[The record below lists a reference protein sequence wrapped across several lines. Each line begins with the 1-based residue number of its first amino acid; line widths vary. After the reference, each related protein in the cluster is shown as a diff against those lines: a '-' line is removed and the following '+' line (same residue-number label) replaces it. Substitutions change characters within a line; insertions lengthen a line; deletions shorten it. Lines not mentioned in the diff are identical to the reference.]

1 MSKKKDLKLAA
12 KVEKKQK
19 RREEKAAKKLK
30 KEAKKKEEKQ
40 NKREEKR
47 RAEKLKKSLKKQ
59 EKEEKKKLKREKK
72 KLKKDKKKL
81 KKEQKELKKLSK
93 MRSDKVEVASE
104 NIENAPKTQSSD
116 KDALQ
121 FMATFGG
128 KVKKEKKR
136 SEDADANEKKPVK
149 VSAGLVTFGIT
160 DVNRIARVARTG
172 ASSGSDVVNGSVV
185 NADNIPT
192 PVTTPQPKIST
203 EPVAITKPAVT
214 ATNISTGPSAVRKPV
229 GIRTPGANREINP
242 IYTRPIPMAS
252 ASVITSDFI
261 IPGVNDTEEAR
272 ILTRTFADKWILPA
286 NLYKI
291 EASTGL
297 KYRRGRFSDAEKIL
311 AMKLT
316 TKFCQEQNMSLERFK
331 TIFFDDM
338 GTENGHQNRLSNF
351 FVDVSQHFGGRPV
364 VAVYDFLK
372 RLYHPGN
379 HRGPWTPEED
389 QVLLREFQKHGP
401 KWTLIGKELN
411 RLGIN
416 CRDRYNI
423 RWKHVGRMVNGP
435 WSEEE
440 DEKLINAIKESVE
453 ASGSISWL
461 WISEERVK
469 VRTPLQCLIRWKYI
483 KKGNTDDSQVL
494 ANIKKRSVVPSSV
507 KPKVPKVVS
516 WSGWKEDEDYLL
528 IHAILTSGAVSDETI
543 QWKDLKIQGIPEA
556 RHNPELFFRRW
567 NHLKAKAEISDE
579 TDLKETVE
587 KVKKYLIKLSK
598 SPAYIFSE
606 DEEDIF

>member
-1 MSKKKDLKLAA
+1 MSKKEDLKLAA
-12 KVEKKQK
+12 KVAKKQK
-19 RREEKAAKKLK
+19 RREEKEAKKLE
-30 KEAKKKEEKQ
+30 KEKSKDAKKKEREREREREKE
-40 NKREEKR
+40 REE
-47 RAEKLKKSLKKQ
+47 KSLKKQ
-59 EKEEKKKLKREKK
+59 EKKEKKKQEK
-72 KLKKDKKKL
+72 DQKKKL
-81 KKEQKELKKLSK
+81 KKEQKEQQK
-93 MRSDKVEVASE
+93 
-104 NIENAPKTQSSD
+104 IHFENAPKAPSGD
-116 KDALQ
+116 KEALQ
-121 FMATFGG
+121 FLATFGE

-136 SEDADANEKKPVK
+136 SEEARSEKKKSEGKKPKLSYVSK
-149 VSAGLVTFGIT
+149 IAFIPQKTQVSAAQ
-160 DVNRIARVARTG
+160 DR
-172 ASSGSDVVNGSVV
+172 SS
-185 NADNIPT
+185 IPT
-192 PVTTPQPKIST
+192 PVATPQPK
-203 EPVAITKPAVT
+203 EPVPIKPVNTKPSVT
-214 ATNISTGPSAVRKPV
+214 TESLVTTKPSVTTESLVRKPV

-242 IYTRPIPMAS
+242 IYTRPVPMAS
-252 ASVITSDFI
+252 AASTVSDFT

-291 EASTGL
+291 EANTGL

-331 TIFFDDM
+331 TVFFDDM

-423 RWKHVGRMVNGP
+423 RWKHEGKVVNGP

-440 DEKLINAIKESVE
+440 DGKLVNAIKDSLE
-453 ASGSISWL
+453 ASGTISWL

-469 VRTPLQCLIRWKYI
+469 TRTPLQCLIRWKI
-483 KKGNTDDSQVL
+483 INKGNGVTNGNLL
-494 ANIKKRSVVPSSV
+494 ANIKKRTV
-507 KPKVPKVVS
+507 PKVPKAAS
-516 WSGWKEDEDYLL
+516 WNGWKEDEDYLL
-528 IHAILTSGAVSDETI
+528 IHAILTSGAVSDESI
-543 QWKDLKIQGIPEA
+543 QWKDLKVQGIPEA

-567 NHLKAKAEISDE
+567 NHLKIKAEIADE
-579 TDLKETVE
+579 ADLKETVE
-587 KVKKYLIKLSK
+587 KVKKYLIKQSK

-606 DEEDIF
+606 DEEDIFWINKH